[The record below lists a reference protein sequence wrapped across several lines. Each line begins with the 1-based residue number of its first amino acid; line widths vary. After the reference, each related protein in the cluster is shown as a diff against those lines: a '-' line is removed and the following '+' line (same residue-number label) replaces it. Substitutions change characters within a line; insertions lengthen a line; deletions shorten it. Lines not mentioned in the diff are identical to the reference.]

1 MRPALLP
8 IAAVIAL
15 SACQPGADEAAVP
28 GDRKDDRPFSEISAK
43 ETVRFLGTEPFWGGA
58 VTGDQMTYETPD
70 KPAGERI
77 TVARFAGRGGLSF
90 SGKLADADLTMTIT
104 PGACSDGMSD
114 RRYPFTVTLQIGT
127 ELRSGCGYSDAHP
140 FEGPAAP

>member
-1 MRPALLP
+1 MRPALFP
-8 IAAVIAL
+8 IAALFAL
-15 SACQPGADEAAVP
+15 AACQSGGDETAVP

-58 VTGDQMTYETPD
+58 VTGDQMTYETPE
-70 KPAGERI
+70 KPAGQRI

-90 SGKLADADLTMTIT
+90 SGKLVDADLTMTIT

-114 RRYPFTVTLQIGT
+114 RHYPFTVTLQIGT

-140 FEGPAAP
+140 FKGAAAP